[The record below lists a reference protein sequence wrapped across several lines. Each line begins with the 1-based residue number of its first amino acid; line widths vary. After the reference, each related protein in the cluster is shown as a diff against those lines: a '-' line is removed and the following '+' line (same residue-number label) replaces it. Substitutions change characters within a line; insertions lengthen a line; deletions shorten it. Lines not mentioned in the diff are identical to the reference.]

1 MTRERWALLLGEW
14 CAILGITE
22 PPTLVFLPAR
32 RMPQHVAMLT
42 EWYLALENG
51 WQIKINTG
59 DLDDPE
65 RTLVH
70 ELLHVR
76 TGCTDQCHE
85 PWIRDV
91 AAALVGLKRR
101 GHFIPQSN
109 DKPLKT

>member
-32 RMPQHVAMLT
+32 RMPQGVAMLT

-51 WQIKINTG
+51 WQIKISTG

-76 TGCTDQCHE
+76 TGCTDQAHE
-85 PWIRDV
+85 PWIRAL
-91 AAALVGLKRR
+91 AAALVALKRR
-101 GHFIPQSN
+101 AYFTP
-109 DKPLKT
+109 